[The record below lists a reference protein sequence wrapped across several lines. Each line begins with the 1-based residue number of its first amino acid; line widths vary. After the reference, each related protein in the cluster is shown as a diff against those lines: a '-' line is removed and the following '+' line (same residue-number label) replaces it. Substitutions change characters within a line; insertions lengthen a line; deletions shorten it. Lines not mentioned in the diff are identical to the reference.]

1 MDPSLIGTNQT
12 ISDIETA
19 ISGFV
24 TETEGSSFENRSTDN
39 PFDVRTIL
47 PQWLVDE
54 HESGNTNFIKFFQY
68 YYDWLYSSDI
78 SGLYTENIES
88 LQDIDNIIPITKNA
102 FRKSFIPQLDGVTLD
117 EPQKLLRNFKRDIIE
132 KKGTAEGIAL
142 FFTRLFPEITSV
154 NVRAGESGFEQDI
167 TLIGESLQSLTVYE
181 DAYNKYMKP
190 VGFTVNIIP
199 PASAQGSQS
208 QQASEDIEIE
218 QRLAEFGFSTAI
230 SKGISFEN
238 PLIGNYFVYNQGDT
252 GTIGY
257 TSGCSGSSHSRA
269 ISANTADMPTY
280 THPNSVVSSAGASFG
295 SINIYEFLYMPY
307 DSSPN
312 HGITGC

>member
-12 ISDIETA
+12 ISDIETT

-142 FFTRLFPEITSV
+142 FFTKIFPEITSV
-154 NVRAGESGFEQDI
+154 NVGGSGYTQDIRLMRESGQPI
-167 TLIGESLQSLTVYE
+167 NVYE

-190 VGFTVNIIP
+190 VGFTVEIRVTET
-199 PASAQGSQS
+199 AGSQS

>member
-1 MDPSLIGTNQT
+1 MDPSLIGTDQT
-12 ISDIETA
+12 TSSIATA
-19 ISGFV
+19 IAGFL
-24 TETEGSSFENRSTDN
+24 TEAAGGSFENRSTDN
-39 PFDVRTIL
+39 PFDVKTVF
-47 PQWLVDE
+47 PQWLVDD
-54 HESGNTNFIKFFQY
+54 HDSNNTNFIKFFQY

-142 FFTRLFPEITSV
+142 FFTKIFPEIRSV
-154 NVRAGESGFEQDI
+154 NVEGSGYTQDI
-167 TLIGESLQSLTVYE
+167 TLIGESVQSEIVYE

-190 VGFTVNIIP
+190 VGFTVNIIT

-218 QRLAEFGFSTAI
+218 QRLAEFGFDTAL
-230 SKGISFEN
+230 SRGISFEN
-238 PLIGNYFVYNQGDT
+238 PIIGNYLVYNQGDT

-257 TSGCSGSSHSRA
+257 TSGCSGSSHPRG

-280 THPNSVVSSAGASFG
+280 THPNGVVSSVGASFG

>member
-1 MDPSLIGTNQT
+1 MDLSLIGTNQT
-12 ISDIETA
+12 PSDIAGA
-19 ISGFV
+19 ISGFL
-24 TETEGSSFENRSTDN
+24 TETAGASFDNRSTDN
-39 PFDVRTIL
+39 PFDVRTVV

-54 HESGNTNFIKFFQY
+54 HDSGNTNFIKFFQY

-88 LQDIDNIIPITKNA
+88 LQDIDNIIPATKDA
-102 FRKSFIPQLDGVTLD
+102 FRKSFFPQLDGVTLD
-117 EPQKLLRNFKRDIIE
+117 EPKNLLRNFKRDIID

-142 FFTRLFPEITSV
+142 FFTKIFPEIRSV
-154 NVRAGESGFEQDI
+154 TVKSNSGYEQNI
-167 TLIGESLQSLTVYE
+167 TLNSTSTGEANKYE
-181 DAYNKYMKP
+181 EAYNKYMKP
-190 VGFTVNIIP
+190 VGFTVNI
-199 PASAQGSQS
+199 SVSLNLGSQS
-208 QQASEDIEIE
+208 QAPSEDIGIE
-218 QRLAEFGFSTAI
+218 QRLAEFGFTTAV

-238 PLIGNYFVYNQGDT
+238 PLIGNYLVYNQGDT

-280 THPNSVVSSAGASFG
+280 SHPNSVVFPLGASFG

-307 DSSPN
+307 NSSPN